1 MCCNAEIYYVGE
13 NPTYRYWAPVAGVMH
28 GFKMVLFTAS
38 RGNNFVGG
46 TRGNNFI
53 GGTRGNTFVGGTR
66 GNNFIGGTYT
76 PLIALLVVI
85 TPLPVSNEALSILCP
100 VVSLF
105 GCYREYS
112 IFLSVVMLL
121 ASFTILCTSRVIFM
135 PMPVQ
140 TGRWRRSVLGCLFV
154 CCQTREHDILI
165 VNERL

>member
-1 MCCNAEIYYVGE
+1 MCCNVEIYYVGE

-46 TRGNNFI
+46 K
-53 GGTRGNTFVGGTR
+53 
-66 GNNFIGGTYT
+66 YT

-85 TPLPVSNEALSILCP
+85 TPLPISNEALSILCP

-165 VNERL
+165 MHERL

>member
-1 MCCNAEIYYVGE
+1 MCCNVEIYYVGE

-46 TRGNNFI
+46 T
-53 GGTRGNTFVGGTR
+53 
-66 GNNFIGGTYT
+66 YT

-85 TPLPVSNEALSILCP
+85 TPLPISNEALSILCP

-165 VNERL
+165 MNERL

>member
-1 MCCNAEIYYVGE
+1 MCCNVEIYYVGE

-38 RGNNFVGG
+38 RGS
-46 TRGNNFI
+46 
-53 GGTRGNTFVGGTR
+53 
-66 GNNFIGGTYT
+66 NFIGGTYT

-85 TPLPVSNEALSILCP
+85 TPLPISNEALSILCP

-121 ASFTILCTSRVIFM
+121 ASFTILCTS
-135 PMPVQ
+135 
-140 TGRWRRSVLGCLFV
+140 
-154 CCQTREHDILI
+154 
-165 VNERL
+165 

>member
-1 MCCNAEIYYVGE
+1 MCCNVEIYYVGE

-46 TRGNNFI
+46 K
-53 GGTRGNTFVGGTR
+53 
-66 GNNFIGGTYT
+66 YT

-165 VNERL
+165 MNERL

>member
-46 TRGNNFI
+46 T
-53 GGTRGNTFVGGTR
+53 
-66 GNNFIGGTYT
+66 YT

-85 TPLPVSNEALSILCP
+85 TPLPISNEALSILCP

-165 VNERL
+165 MNERL

>member
-1 MCCNAEIYYVGE
+1 MCCNVEIYYVGE

-46 TRGNNFI
+46 T
-53 GGTRGNTFVGGTR
+53 
-66 GNNFIGGTYT
+66 YT

-85 TPLPVSNEALSILCP
+85 TPLPISNEALSILCP

-121 ASFTILCTSRVIFM
+121 ASFTILCTSWVIFM

-165 VNERL
+165 MNERLWCQGHDQLRGSGGQKVKVTGGRR

>member
-1 MCCNAEIYYVGE
+1 MCCNVEIYYVGE

-46 TRGNNFI
+46 K
-53 GGTRGNTFVGGTR
+53 
-66 GNNFIGGTYT
+66 YT

-85 TPLPVSNEALSILCP
+85 TPLPISNEALSILCP

-121 ASFTILCTSRVIFM
+121 ASFTILCTS
-135 PMPVQ
+135 
-140 TGRWRRSVLGCLFV
+140 
-154 CCQTREHDILI
+154 
-165 VNERL
+165 

>member
-38 RGNNFVGG
+38 RGNN
-46 TRGNNFI
+46 
-53 GGTRGNTFVGGTR
+53 FVGGTR